1 MLQYQS
7 KGEQMDIA
15 TQSQQLTD
23 GLEDSIA
30 RWDDE
35 GGAPVQGASKATVR
49 ATATLTRAQRRI
61 VHRLGLAVVIGWNS
75 LPMKFQKALFK
86 SASTHGSEDN
96 THKLAGE
103 LLDFYINIKMMK
115 RALEGLFRQFLAVW
129 QAIGSRTPYFTAY
142 VLEARV

>member
-96 THKLAGE
+96 THKLAGG
-103 LLDFYINIKMMK
+103 IA
-115 RALEGLFRQFLAVW
+115 RFLH
-129 QAIGSRTPYFTAY
+129 QHKDD
-142 VLEARV
+142 EAST